1 MQKTVAGELETEV
14 QKAKRVEEIE
24 KELRSARKSLKEET
38 ARMKKTLSAESLNA
52 NEEKSEAEEGGDG
65 YKGGTDFAAA
75 QREARKFVGVKVR
88 DGDAKQGDA
97 AGDED
102 CRFKGDCH
110 ADGYVKGG
118 ITVGDAHFTGPDRY
132 GSDGAGPQYMVG
144 KVGDNV
150 IDVGLMGAA
159 GTNDGDVMVPTGVS
173 GARGRDLI
181 RRRDAKDKGFPTL
194 QEPVRK
200 ELVHGAAVARY
211 GDQKHLGIVDEK
223 VPISSVHSD
232 VYAARTQQLD
242 MPPSRATSNVP
253 EIVMAPPV

>member
-1 MQKTVAGELETEV
+1 
-14 QKAKRVEEIE
+14 
-24 KELRSARKSLKEET
+24 
-38 ARMKKTLSAESLNA
+38 MKKTLSAESLNA
-52 NEEKSEAEEGGDG
+52 KEEKSEAEEGGDG
-65 YKGGTDFAAA
+65 YKGGTDFADV

-88 DGDAKQGDA
+88 DADAKQGDA
-97 AGDED
+97 AGGED
-102 CRFKGDCH
+102 CRFKGGCH

-132 GSDGAGPQYMVG
+132 GSDGVGPQYMVG

-194 QEPVRK
+194 EEPVRK

-211 GDQKHLGIVDEK
+211 GGPKRWSPRPSMHCCCCCPCCYSCFVAQNTWE
-223 VPISSVHSD
+223 SSLPH
-232 VYAARTQQLD
+232 A
-242 MPPSRATSNVP
+242 
-253 EIVMAPPV
+253 